1 MVICGVKYNSSSSV
15 ASFLLNCNKSFSNL
29 TVHINDTMDPTS
41 IVLTDYA
48 FARDITICQN
58 KNTMIRQY
66 YRRT

>member
-1 MVICGVKYNSSSSV
+1 MVICREKYNSSSSV

-58 KNTMIRQY
+58 EKYNSASILS
-66 YRRT
+66 